1 MAAALYG
8 DEPHADQTVEEPSGP
23 LMARA
28 FRAAGLG

>member
-8 DEPHADQTVEEPSGP
+8 DEPHTEQAVDEPSGP
-23 LMARA
+23 LLARA